1 MQCVL
6 SILVPKTRTN
16 APNLSA
22 NFQNNKI
29 YVRAT
34 KVAQIEYLL
43 KITSV

>member
-1 MQCVL
+1 MQRIL
-6 SILVPKTRTN
+6 SASIPKSRTN

-34 KVAQIEYLL
+34 KVAQIENLL